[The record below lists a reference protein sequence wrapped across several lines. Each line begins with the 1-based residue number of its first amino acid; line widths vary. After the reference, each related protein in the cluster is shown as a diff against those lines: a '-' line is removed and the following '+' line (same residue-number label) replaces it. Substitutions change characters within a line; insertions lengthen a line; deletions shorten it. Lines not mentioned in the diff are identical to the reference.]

1 MSESE
6 DRRRILSMLAEGKI
20 STDEAE
26 RLLEALEP
34 AETAAA
40 NGPDPEII
48 PPHKDRPRF
57 LHILID
63 DPSKDNTEHVN
74 IRVPL
79 HMVRA
84 GMVASNFMPPFVQEQ
99 VGEALRKE
107 GIPFN
112 FGNFANMKGERIEEM
127 LQALEDLKIDV
138 GEADGKKVRIF
149 CE

>member
-1 MSESE
+1 MRESE

-34 AETAAA
+34 EEASSKNAA
-40 NGPDPEII
+40 DPEII
-48 PPHKDRPRF
+48 PPHKERARF
-57 LHILID
+57 LHIIVD
-63 DPSKDNTEHVN
+63 DPSKEKGEQVD

-84 GMVASNFMPPFVQEQ
+84 GMVVSNFMPPFVHEN
-99 VGEALRKE
+99 VGEALHKE
-107 GIPFN
+107 GIPFDFAN
-112 FGNFANMKGERIEEM
+112 FRNMKGERIDEM
-127 LQALEDLKIDV
+127 LRTLEDLKIDV
-138 GEADGKKVRIF
+138 GEDGKKVRIF